1 MVFKRGA
8 QSHTKLIKAVVSTH
22 KVGKNGKHKTSDV
35 ELTAVLLS
43 ANLVGAGFSMDK
55 GIPIN
60 DLVTVTMAFFDK
72 NGEKGV
78 EILSGKVRWVRD
90 YVDKG
95 AKGYL
100 FGIVWDLVP
109 TKESNPLLYDYLD
122 VTLRSY

>member
-1 MVFKRGA
+1 MGLLYSTRWVCWLIYWEFRVVVFKRGA

-78 EILSGKVRWVRD
+78 ENKGTSPQNILRPSN
-90 YVDKG
+90 
-95 AKGYL
+95 GYCSDTQNA
-100 FGIVWDLVP
+100 GRV
-109 TKESNPLLYDYLD
+109 
-122 VTLRSY
+122 